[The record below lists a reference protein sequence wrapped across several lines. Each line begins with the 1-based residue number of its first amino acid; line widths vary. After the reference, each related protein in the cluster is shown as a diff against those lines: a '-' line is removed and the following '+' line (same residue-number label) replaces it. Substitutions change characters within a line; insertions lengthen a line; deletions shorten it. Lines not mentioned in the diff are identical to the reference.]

1 MVDNKPKSVGIWLR
15 VSTEDQVRGES
26 LEIHEHRAR
35 AYAESKGWQVREV
48 YSLGAVSGK
57 RVIDHPEARRM
68 IADIQSGHVSALV
81 FSKLARLSRNNRELL
96 EFADIFQ
103 KANAD
108 LVSLAESIDTG
119 TPAGRMFYNILSAMA
134 NWEREEIAS
143 RVAASVPIRA
153 KLGKPLGGRTPYG
166 YRWVEK
172 KLVVDET
179 EAPVRRLIYEL
190 YREHKRR
197 RTVARLLNERGLR
210 TRTGSA
216 WSDTSVERNI
226 RDTTAI
232 GKHRVNYTKSAGDQT
247 GRVELKPESEWVW
260 HEVPAI
266 VDKALYDECV
276 SHMDSLRKAGKRLT
290 RQSVNLFSG
299 YARCAKCSDKM
310 IVPSQMVK
318 YVCRPCNIRIPMDI
332 LEEAFVSELAG
343 VSLSEATQEERAAD
357 VSAKVADIDQLI
369 RSHEGTIQSVERD
382 IDILI
387 DLYGKGALDE
397 AGFRQRSQ
405 KHQLRKG
412 ELLEELPRLV
422 ARREALL
429 ASLTQSE
436 EAYKESRDILT
447 RWPKL
452 TRENKRLI
460 IEAVLERVIVDDDAV
475 EFVFRFDPTPTT
487 PSRQTGDVIATQG
500 QGFIAATNCTRAG
513 KVTWLLARA
522 TDTTPVSKGW
532 RKLSRTTR

>member
-1 MVDNKPKSVGIWLR
+1 MDNKPKSVGIWLR

-35 AYAESKGWQVREV
+35 SYADSKGWQVREV

-119 TPAGRMFYNILSAMA
+119 TPAGRMFYNMLSAMA

-166 YRWVEK
+166 YRWVDK
-172 KLVVDET
+172 KLVVDEA
-179 EAPVRRLIYEL
+179 ESPVRKLIYEL
-190 YREHKRR
+190 YQTHKRR
-197 RTVARLLNERGLR
+197 RTVARILNDLGIR
-210 TRTGSA
+210 TRTGAA
-216 WSDTSVERNI
+216 WSDTSVERNL

-232 GKHRVNYTKSAGDQT
+232 GKHRVNYTRTADDQT

-260 HEVPAI
+260 HEVEPI
-266 VDKALYDECV
+266 IGRALYDECV
-276 SHMDSLRKAGKRLT
+276 SHMDSLRKAGKRLP

-299 YARCAKCSDKM
+299 YAHCAKCQNKM
-310 IVPSQMVK
+310 IVPSGMVK
-318 YVCRPCNIRIPMDI
+318 YICRPCNIRIPMDI

-343 VSLSEATQEERAAD
+343 VTPQPEDQEGYLNQTANRIEL
-357 VSAKVADIDQLI
+357 IDQLMI
-369 RSHEGTIQSVERD
+369 SHQVTITSVERE
-382 IDILI
+382 IDVLI

-397 AGFRQRSQ
+397 VGFRSRHQ
-405 KHQLRKG
+405 KHLRRMQ
-412 ELLEELPRLV
+412 ELEEEFPRLAAQKDALSV
-422 ARREALL
+422 SLTNSEQAYDRLRLL
-429 ASLTQSE
+429 A
-436 EAYKESRDILT
+436 
-447 RWPKL
+447 
-452 TRENKRLI
+452 
-460 IEAVLERVIVDDDAV
+460 
-475 EFVFRFDPTPTT
+475 
-487 PSRQTGDVIATQG
+487 GG
-500 QGFIAATNCTRAG
+500 AA
-513 KVTWLLARA
+513 L
-522 TDTTPVSKGW
+522 
-532 RKLSRTTR
+532 

>member
-1 MVDNKPKSVGIWLR
+1 M
-15 VSTEDQVRGES
+15 
-26 LEIHEHRAR
+26 
-35 AYAESKGWQVREV
+35 SKGWQVKEV

-57 RVIDHPEARRM
+57 RVIDHPEAKRM
-68 IADIQSGHVSALV
+68 IADIQSGHISALI

-119 TPAGRMFYNILSAMA
+119 TPAGRMFYNMLSAMA

-166 YRWVEK
+166 YRWIDK
-172 KLVVDET
+172 KLSVDVA
-179 EAPVRRLIYEL
+179 EAPIRKLIYEL
-190 YREHKRR
+190 YQTHKRR
-197 RTVARLLNERGLR
+197 RTVARILNERGLR
-210 TRTGSA
+210 TRTGA
-216 WSDTSVERNI
+216 PWSDTSVERNI

-232 GKHRVNYTKSAGDQT
+232 GKHRVNYTKTADDQT

-260 HEVPAI
+260 HDVPAI
-266 VDKALYDECV
+266 IDKALYDECLN
-276 SHMDSLRKAGKRLT
+276 HMDSLRQAGKRLT
-290 RQSVNLFSG
+290 RKSVNLFSG
-299 YARCAKCSDKM
+299 FARCAKCGDKM
-310 IVPSQMVK
+310 IVPSQMFK

-332 LEEAFVSELAG
+332 LEECFVEELAG
-343 VSLSEATQEERAAD
+343 VSLSESTQEERTTD
-357 VSAKVADIDQLI
+357 VASKVASIDELT

-382 IDILI
+382 IDVLI

-397 AGFRQRSQ
+397 SGFRKRSER
-405 KHQLRKG
+405 HQLRKV

-429 ASLTQSE
+429 ATLSQTE

-447 RWPKL
+447 RWPTL
-452 TRENKRLI
+452 SRENKRLI
-460 IEAVLERVIVDDDAV
+460 IEAVLEQVIVNDDSV
-475 EFVFRFDPTPTT
+475 EFVFRFDPPPYT
-487 PSRQTGDVIATQG
+487 PSSQTGDGKATQG
-500 QGFIAATNCTRAG
+500 QGFIAAINCTRAG
-513 KVTWLLARA
+513 NVT
-522 TDTTPVSKGW
+522 
-532 RKLSRTTR
+532 

>member
-1 MVDNKPKSVGIWLR
+1 MDNTPKKVGIWLR

-35 AYAESKGWQVREV
+35 SYAESKGWTVSEV
-48 YSLGAVSGK
+48 YNLAAVSGK

-68 IADIQSGHVSALV
+68 IADIQSGHISALI

-103 KANAD
+103 RANAD

-119 TPAGRMFYNILSAMA
+119 TPAGRMFYNMLSAMA

-166 YRWVEK
+166 YRWIDK
-172 KLVVDET
+172 KLCVDEA
-179 EAPVRRLIYEL
+179 EAPIRKLIYEL
-190 YREHKRR
+190 YQTHKRR
-197 RTVARLLNERGLR
+197 RTVARILNEMGHR

-232 GKHRVNYTKSAGDQT
+232 GKHRVNYTKTADDQT

-266 VDKALYDECV
+266 IEKALYDECL
-276 SHMDSLRKAGKRLT
+276 SHMDSLRQAGKRLT
-290 RQSVNLFSG
+290 RKSVNLFSG
-299 YARCAKCSDKM
+299 FAHCAKCGDKM

-332 LEEAFVSELAG
+332 LEECFVEELAG
-343 VSLSEATQEERAAD
+343 VSLSESTQEERHRD
-357 VSAKVADIDQLI
+357 VAAKVASIDELT
-369 RSHEGTIQSVERD
+369 RSHEGSIQSVERD

-397 AGFRQRSQ
+397 QGFRKRSE
-405 KHQLRKG
+405 KHQLRKAD
-412 ELLEELPRLV
+412 LLEELPRLV

-429 ASLTQSE
+429 ASLSQTE

-447 RWPKL
+447 RWPTL
-452 TRENKRLI
+452 SRENKRLI
-460 IEAVLERVIVDDDAV
+460 IEAVLERVIVDDDSV
-475 EFVFRFDPTPTT
+475 EFIFRFDPPPYT

-500 QGFIAATNCTRAG
+500 HGFIAAI
-513 KVTWLLARA
+513 
-522 TDTTPVSKGW
+522 S
-532 RKLSRTTR
+532 

>member
-1 MVDNKPKSVGIWLR
+1 MLPSCYTAQMSNTPKSVGIWLR

-35 AYAESKGWQVREV
+35 AYAESKGWTVSEV
-48 YSLGAVSGK
+48 YNLAAVSGK

-68 IADIQSGHVSALV
+68 IADIQRGHISALI

-119 TPAGRMFYNILSAMA
+119 TPAGRMFYNMLSAMA

-143 RVAASVPIRA
+143 RVAASVPVRA

-166 YRWVEK
+166 YVWVDK
-172 KLVVDET
+172 KLVVDQA
-179 EAPVRRLIYEL
+179 EAPVRKLIYEL
-190 YREHKRR
+190 YQQHKRR

-216 WSDTSVERNI
+216 WSDTSVQRNLL
-226 RDTTAI
+226 DTTAI
-232 GKHRVNYTKSAGDQT
+232 GKHRVNYTRTANDQT

-266 VDKALYDECV
+266 IDKALYDECV
-276 SHMDSLRKAGKRLT
+276 SHMDNLRKAGKRLT
-290 RQSVNLFSG
+290 RKSVNLFSG
-299 YARCAKCSDKM
+299 FARCAKCQSKM
-310 IVPSQMVK
+310 IVPSQMAK
-318 YVCRPCNIRIPMDI
+318 YICRPCNIRIPMDI

-343 VSLSEATQEERAAD
+343 VSLSGATQEERTAD
-357 VSAKVADIDQLI
+357 VTAKVADINQLI
-369 RSHEGTIQSVERD
+369 RSHEATIQSVERD

-397 AGFRQRSQ
+397 QGFRQRSE
-405 KHQLRKG
+405 KHQTRKL

-447 RWPKL
+447 RWPIL

-460 IEAVLERVIVDDDAV
+460 IEAVLDAVFVDDDSL
-475 EFVFRFDPTPTT
+475 EFVFRFDPPPYT

-500 QGFIAATNCTRAG
+500 QGFIAAINCTRAG
-513 KVTWLLARA
+513 KVT
-522 TDTTPVSKGW
+522 
-532 RKLSRTTR
+532 

>member
-1 MVDNKPKSVGIWLR
+1 MMENKPKQVGIWLR

-35 AYAESKGWQVREV
+35 SYAESKGWTVSEV
-48 YSLGAVSGK
+48 YNLAAVSGK
-57 RVIDHPEARRM
+57 RVIDHPQARRM
-68 IADIQSGHVSALV
+68 IADIQSGHISALI
-81 FSKLARLSRNNRELL
+81 FSKLSRLSRNNRELL

-119 TPAGRMFYNILSAMA
+119 TPAGRMFYNMLSAMA

-153 KLGKPLGGRTPYG
+153 ALGKPLGGRTPYG
-166 YRWVEK
+166 YRWLDK
-172 KLVVDET
+172 KLCVDPS
-179 EAPVRRLIYEL
+179 EAPIRKLIYEL
-190 YREHKRR
+190 YSQHKRR

-216 WSDTSVERNI
+216 WSDTSVERNL

-232 GKHRVNYTKSAGDQT
+232 GKHRVNYTRTANDQT
-247 GRVELKPESEWVW
+247 GRVELKPESEWFW
-260 HEVPAI
+260 HEVEPI
-266 VDKALYDECV
+266 IDKALYDECV
-276 SHMDSLRKAGKRLT
+276 SHMDSLRQAGKRLT
-290 RQSVNLFSG
+290 RKSVNLFSG
-299 YARCAKCSDKM
+299 YARCAKCGDKM

-318 YVCRPCNIRIPMDI
+318 YICRPCNIRIPMDI
-332 LEEAFVSELAG
+332 LEDAFVGELAG
-343 VSLSEATQEERAAD
+343 VSLSGATQEERTAD
-357 VSAKVADIDQLI
+357 VAAKVADIDQLI
-369 RSHEGTIQSVERD
+369 RSHESTIQSVEREVD
-382 IDILI
+382 VLI

-397 AGFRQRSQ
+397 AGFRQRSE
-405 KHQLRKG
+405 KHQTRKL
-412 ELLEELPRLV
+412 ELSEELPRLV

-429 ASLTQSE
+429 ASLTQSK

-460 IEAVLERVIVDDDAV
+460 IEAVLERVIVDDDSL
-475 EFVFRFDPTPTT
+475 EFVFRFDPP
-487 PSRQTGDVIATQG
+487 PSPPSHQTGDVIATQG
-500 QGFIAATNCTRAG
+500 HGFIAATNCTLAG
-513 KVTWLLARA
+513 KVT
-522 TDTTPVSKGW
+522 
-532 RKLSRTTR
+532 